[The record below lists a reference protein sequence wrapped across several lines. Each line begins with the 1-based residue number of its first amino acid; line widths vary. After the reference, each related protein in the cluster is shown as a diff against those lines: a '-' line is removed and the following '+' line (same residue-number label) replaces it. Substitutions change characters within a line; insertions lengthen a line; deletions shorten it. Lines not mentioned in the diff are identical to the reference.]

1 MQLCIHMFTPLSV
14 CLSINLSIYLSI
26 YPSIYLSIS
35 LSLYL
40 SLCERK
46 IVMYQCFVPSTYPSS
61 YAVDPRMVLYGL
73 AMCFPSDQA
82 LKNSLPSKIST
93 ACYWWKC
100 LFISEQSFWTFMIP
114 LIRPTSLPHIICNP
128 QNDGTSSEV
137 NPKIAFTKICCAWFK
152 EM

>member
-1 MQLCIHMFTPLSV
+1 MYAIMYSYVHTFIC
-14 CLSINLSIYLSI
+14 LSIYLSI
-26 YPSIYLSIS
+26 CLSIYLSIHLSIS

-82 LKNSLPSKIST
+82 LKK
-93 ACYWWKC
+93 
-100 LFISEQSFWTFMIP
+100 
-114 LIRPTSLPHIICNP
+114 
-128 QNDGTSSEV
+128 
-137 NPKIAFTKICCAWFK
+137 
-152 EM
+152 